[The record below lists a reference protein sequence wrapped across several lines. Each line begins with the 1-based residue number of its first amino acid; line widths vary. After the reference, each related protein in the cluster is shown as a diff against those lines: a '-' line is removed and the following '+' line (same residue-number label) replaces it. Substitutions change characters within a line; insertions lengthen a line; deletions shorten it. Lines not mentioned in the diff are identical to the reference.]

1 MEQLCNKCGK
11 LKDISE
17 FETRKDIKSGYS
29 KICKECRKV
38 QAKERYNNM
47 TEDQYI
53 KTKVNSLNNSS
64 GRSGKAKEIIKS
76 STKIT
81 VDSIKNLYQQQN
93 KCCYYC
99 KTPLYWKDIVF
110 DHVKPLSRN
119 GEHCIDNIRICCK
132 DCNDL
137 KDNRTESEFLK
148 FIFIYIQRFANP
160 ELIADLNDLQQCNA

>member
-17 FETRKDIKSGYS
+17 FETRKDVKSGYS

-38 QAKERYNNM
+38 QAKERHSNM

-53 KTKVNSLNNSS
+53 KIKVNSLNNSS

-99 KTPLYWKDIVF
+99 KTPLY
-110 DHVKPLSRN
+110 
-119 GEHCIDNIRICCK
+119 
-132 DCNDL
+132 
-137 KDNRTESEFLK
+137 
-148 FIFIYIQRFANP
+148 
-160 ELIADLNDLQQCNA
+160 

>member
-17 FETRKDIKSGYS
+17 FETRKDVKSGHS
-29 KICKECRKV
+29 KICKECRKI
-38 QAKERYNNM
+38 Q
-47 TEDQYI
+47 
-53 KTKVNSLNNSS
+53 
-64 GRSGKAKEIIKS
+64 AKEIIKN

-81 VDSIKNLYQQQN
+81 VDSIKNLYKQQN

-99 KTPLYWKDIVF
+99 KTPLYWKDVVF
-110 DHVKPLSRN
+110 DHATPLSKN
-119 GEHCIDNIRICCK
+119 GKHCIDNIRICCK

-137 KDNRTESEFLK
+137 KDNRTELEFLN

-160 ELIADLNDLQQCNA
+160 ELTAYIKEMQ